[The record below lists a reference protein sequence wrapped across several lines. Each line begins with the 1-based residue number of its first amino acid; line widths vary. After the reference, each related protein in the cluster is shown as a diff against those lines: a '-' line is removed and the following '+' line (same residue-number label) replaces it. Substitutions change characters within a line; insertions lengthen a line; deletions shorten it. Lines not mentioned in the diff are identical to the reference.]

1 MPPET
6 IARKHVSRLSVAHAS
21 RVLVSASRRNRLS
34 SSFADRRTVE
44 AHKGSSRSRGRVRQH
59 ARRVRYPN
67 TRELAL
73 GVYIPRGTME
83 RSTHSFSAL
92 TTDLYEVTM
101 ACGYF
106 KAGVTDYEAVFHVTF
121 RENPF
126 AGQFTVACG
135 LATAIDFLRAFH
147 FTDRE
152 VDYLALQTGND
163 GKPLFDSHFLDY
175 LRGLQLT
182 CDVDA
187 IPEGT
192 LVFANEPLIR
202 VVGPI
207 IQCQLLETALLNIFN
222 FQSLIATKA
231 ARVCQAAKGDPVI
244 EFGLRRSQGVDGG
257 LTAARAA
264 YIGGCAGTSNLQAGQ
279 QFGIPVSGT
288 QAHSW
293 IMFFENELEAFKTY
307 AEAMPNNCIFLVDT
321 YNSVDGIRHA
331 IEVAGELRKQGHEM
345 IGVRLDSGDGVAL
358 SIKARRMLDEAGFPN
373 VTIVG
378 SGDLDEYMIADL
390 KQRGAKIDVWGVG
403 TKLSTGH
410 PDAALGGIYKL
421 GAIRRPGGDEW
432 QYRIKLSEESAKM
445 SVPGSLQVR
454 RFFQPDGRFMADAI
468 YETDH
473 GLSEPCEIVDVET
486 EDKTKIPPNTR
497 YSDLLVPIFR
507 GGQVVYEP
515 PSVEASREHL
525 RKQLSCAPPEILR
538 LKDPAPY
545 KIGLERSLHELR
557 SKLIARVRQQLK

>member
-1 MPPET
+1 MTP
-6 IARKHVSRLSVAHAS
+6 
-21 RVLVSASRRNRLS
+21 
-34 SSFADRRTVE
+34 
-44 AHKGSSRSRGRVRQH
+44 
-59 ARRVRYPN
+59 
-67 TRELAL
+67 
-73 GVYIPRGTME
+73 
-83 RSTHSFSAL
+83 STHNFSAL

-106 KAGVTDYEAVFHVTF
+106 KAGVTDHEAVFHVTF

-147 FTDRE
+147 FTDTE
-152 VDYLALQTGND
+152 VDYLGSQRGND
-163 GKPLFDSHFLDY
+163 GKPLFDSSFLDY
-175 LRGLQLT
+175 LRVLQLT

-192 LVFANEPLIR
+192 LVFPDEPLVRIR
-202 VVGPI
+202 GPI
-207 IQCQLLETALLNIFN
+207 AECQLLETALLNIFN

-231 ARVCQAAKGDPVI
+231 ARVCLAAEHDPVI

-279 QFGIPVSGT
+279 KFGIPVSGT

-293 IMFFENELEAFKTY
+293 IMFFEDEHKAFKTY

-321 YNSVDGIRHA
+321 YDSIDGIRHA
-331 IEVAGELRKQGHEM
+331 IEIGSELRREGHEM

-358 SIKARRMLDEAGFPN
+358 SDKARRMLDKAGFAKAK
-373 VTIVG
+373 IVG
-378 SGDLDEYMIADL
+378 SGNLDEYTIADL

-403 TKLSTGH
+403 TKLSTGQ
-410 PDAALGGIYKL
+410 PDGALGVIYKL
-421 GAIRRPGGDEW
+421 GAIRRPGGEW
-432 QYRIKLSEESAKM
+432 QHRIKLSEEAAKE
-445 SVPGSLQVR
+445 SIPGSLQVR
-454 RFFQPDGRFMADAI
+454 RFCEPDGRFMADAI
-468 YETDH
+468 YEADH
-473 GLSEPCEIVDVET
+473 GVSEPCEIVDPET
-486 EDKTKIPPNTR
+486 RDKTQIPANTR

-507 GGQVVYEP
+507 AGKVVNEA
-515 PSVEASREHL
+515 PSIETSRDHL
-525 RKQLSCAPPEILR
+525 RKQLSCAPPEILQ
-538 LKDPAPY
+538 LNDPQPY

-557 SKLIARVRQQLK
+557 SMLIAHAKAQLK

>member
-1 MPPET
+1 M
-6 IARKHVSRLSVAHAS
+6 VDL
-21 RVLVSASRRNRLS
+21 
-34 SSFADRRTVE
+34 
-44 AHKGSSRSRGRVRQH
+44 
-59 ARRVRYPN
+59 
-67 TRELAL
+67 
-73 GVYIPRGTME
+73 PRHGFT
-83 RSTHSFSAL
+83 AL

-106 KAGVTDYEAVFHVTF
+106 KAGVIDHEAVFHVTF

-126 AGQFTVACG
+126 DGQFTVACG
-135 LATAIDFLRAFH
+135 LATAIDFLRGFH
-147 FTDRE
+147 FTDTE
-152 VDYLALQTGND
+152 VAYLGSQRGND
-163 GKPLFDSHFLDY
+163 GKPLFDSRFLDY

-192 LVFANEPLIR
+192 LVFPNEPLVRIS
-202 VVGPI
+202 GPI
-207 IQCQLLETALLNIFN
+207 IECQLLETALLNIFN

-307 AEAMPNNCIFLVDT
+307 AKAMPNNCIFLVDT
-321 YNSVDGIRHA
+321 YDSVDGIRHA
-331 IEVAGELRKQGHEM
+331 IEIGSELRRQGHEM

-358 SIKARRMLDEAGFPN
+358 SIKARRMLDKAGFAN
-373 VTIVG
+373 AKIVG

-403 TKLSTGH
+403 TKLSTGQ
-410 PDAALGGIYKL
+410 PSAALGVIYKL
-421 GAIRRPGGDEW
+421 GAIRRPGGEW
-432 QYRIKLSEESAKM
+432 QYRIKLSEEPGKV
-445 SVPGSLQVR
+445 SVPGSLQIR
-454 RFFQPDGRFMADAI
+454 RFHQPDGRFIADAI

-473 GLSEPCEIVDVET
+473 GVSEPCEIVAVET
-486 EDKTKIPPNTR
+486 EQKTKIPANTR
-497 YSDLLVPIFR
+497 YSDLLVPILR
-507 GGQVVYEP
+507 AGQVVYQA
-515 PSVEASREHL
+515 PSIEMSRDYL
-525 RKQLSCAPPEILR
+525 CKQLSCAPPEILQ

-545 KIGLERSLHELR
+545 KIGIEQSLHELR
-557 SKLIARVRQQLK
+557 SSLISRAKEQLK